1 MSLDKATVAHIAK
14 LARIEIGD
22 ADLEALSGELTVIL
36 KWIEQLDEVDT
47 EGVEPMTSAVQM
59 TLRRRTDEVTDG
71 ACRDKVLSNA
81 PVEAEGFFAVP
92 KVIE

>member
-1 MSLDKATVAHIAK
+1 
-14 LARIEIGD
+14 
-22 ADLEALSGELTVIL
+22 
-36 KWIEQLDEVDT
+36 
-47 EGVEPMTSAVQM
+47 MTSAVEM

-71 ACRDKVLSNA
+71 DCRDKVLANA

>member
-14 LARIEIGD
+14 LARIEVGV
-22 ADLEALSGELTVIL
+22 ADLEALAGELSGIL
-36 KWIEQLDEVDT
+36 KWIEQLSEVDT

-59 TLRRRTDEVTDG
+59 TLRRRADKVTDG
-71 ACRDKVLSNA
+71 DCRDKVLANVPA
-81 PVEAEGFFAVP
+81 GADGFFAVP